1 MFTRGCAGGS
11 FVVETLLRTRSE
23 ASCEAR
29 GTNAEWW
36 DAAGCLWKPSS
47 LISRMSA
54 IGDYRHK
61 HRKHHQQG
69 DWWVVSAHT
78 ELCTTKIRPIDPCA
92 WATVSWV
99 LYESV

>member
-1 MFTRGCAGGS
+1 M
-11 FVVETLLRTRSE
+11 ETLLRTRSE

-61 HRKHHQQG
+61 HRKLHNQG
-69 DWWVVSAHT
+69 HWRVVSLHT
-78 ELCTTKIRPIDPCA
+78 ELCATKIRPSGLCA
-92 WATVSWV
+92 WATVSWT
-99 LYESV
+99 LYECVCV